1 MHFTVTEEW
10 SERSRGLA
18 ASCGGASGCDPP
30 HFQDL
35 QDLQGWMCR
44 TGRPE
49 KVIWDAKTRHLEG
62 LGLHFDTP
70 GHRLAEPGVTGA
82 TQQDTLG
89 SRHGFLSIWGGFW
102 DPPGTPFEVTG
113 VTFR

>member
-1 MHFTVTEEW
+1 MQDW
-10 SERSRGLA
+10 QDWKDS
-18 ASCGGASGCDPP
+18 
-30 HFQDL
+30 QDL
-35 QDLQGWMCR
+35 QDWRGVAGFAGLADWK
-44 TGRPE
+44 
-49 KVIWDAKTRHLEG
+49 KVIWDAQTRHLEG

-102 DPPGTPFEVTG
+102 DPPGTLFEVIG
-113 VTFR
+113 VTFW